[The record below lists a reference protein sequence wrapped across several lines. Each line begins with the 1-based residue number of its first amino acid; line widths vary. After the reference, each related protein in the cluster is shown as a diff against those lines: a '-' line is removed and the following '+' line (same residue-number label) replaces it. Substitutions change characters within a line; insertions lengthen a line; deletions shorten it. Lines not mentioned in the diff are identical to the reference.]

1 MSDCWEDF
9 DLDYR
14 ELEEDIDELDYWD
27 DWEYLYEDLEEYEE
41 LDFNE

>member
-9 DLDYR
+9 DLDY
-14 ELEEDIDELDYWD
+14 EEDIDELDYWD
-27 DWEYLYEDLEEYEE
+27 DWEYLDEDSEEYEE